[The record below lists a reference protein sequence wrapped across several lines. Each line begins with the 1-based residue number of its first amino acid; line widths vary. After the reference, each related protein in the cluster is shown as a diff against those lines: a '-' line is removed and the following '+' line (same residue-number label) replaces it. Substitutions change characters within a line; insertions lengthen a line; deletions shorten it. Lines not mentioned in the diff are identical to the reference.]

1 MMKDT
6 SNKQLYRWIINLVFS
21 IDKKTVIFWLTLN
34 GIICILPSIALLLN
48 KKILAVIAA
57 FLDAGIGEF
66 CDVLPYIIFYG
77 AVLTISGLSARIN
90 SGFLYFRMYDSYYI
104 GLQELLMDFFQKM
117 PMEMLFEKD
126 VSDEYNAVIRR
137 AGALT
142 DVTSASCDL
151 VGKGVGVLALLVTA
165 ASVSPVI
172 ALLIFLYMVLT
183 FYLNHHMTKKLEAF
197 EQSYAPA
204 ERRLRDIK
212 LIPMEPNVAKEIR
225 VYGSQKRMMDQFD
238 RYYKEM
244 EQAELIYNKNIG
256 KAGILSGLFLYLFMG
271 GILLVCLSG
280 ILRGNIT
287 VEEFL
292 MLFTLCGS
300 LGGYVAVMSEGSIN
314 LHRGIFALK
323 RQKRFMDSVEEEVER
338 NGKHEPTDD
347 ENSQAMVAEHLKM
360 PENAEVA
367 IWARNL
373 CFSYRNGCEVLHHI
387 DLTIPKGQIVALVGE
402 NGSGKSTLVQVLMGI
417 YRPTSGQVFHK
428 GTIGTFFQDFFIL
441 HKTIRENVG
450 IGNIAHI
457 ENLEMVREAVKK
469 GGAEKLVEKL
479 PKKLETILRKEVY
492 PQGVELSG
500 GEKQKIGIARA
511 SMGYHDILILDEPA
525 SALDPIAELEQ
536 FQQIRNNLEGNTAI
550 LISHR
555 IGFARLADRILVLDK
570 GCIVEDGTHDKLM
583 EKDGLYAAMYRQQ
596 AAWYKKE
603 GTVNGR

>member
-1 MMKDT
+1 MKDT
-6 SNKQLYRWIINLVFS
+6 SNKYLYRWIVHLVFS
-21 IDKKTVIFWLTLN
+21 IDKKTVVFWLTLN
-34 GIICILPSIALLLN
+34 GMICVLPAVALLLN
-48 KKILAVIAA
+48 KKILTVIAA
-57 FLDAGIGEF
+57 FLDTGAGEF
-66 CDVLPYIIFYG
+66 YDVLPYIIFYG

-90 SGFLYFRMYDSYYI
+90 SGFLYFRMYDSYYL

-117 PMEMLFEKD
+117 PMEMLFEKE

-151 VGKGVGVLALLVTA
+151 VGKGIGVLALLITA
-165 ASVSPVI
+165 ASVSPLI
-172 ALLIFLYMVLT
+172 ALFIFLYMILT
-183 FYLNHHMTKKLEAF
+183 FYLNHRMTKRLEAF
-197 EQSYAPA
+197 EKSYAPA
-204 ERRLRDIK
+204 ERRIRDIK

-238 RYYKEM
+238 RYYGEM
-244 EQAELIYNKNIG
+244 EQAEVLYNKSIG

-280 ILRGNIT
+280 ILHGNIT

-292 MLFTLCGS
+292 MLFTLCGN
-300 LGGYVAVMSEGSIN
+300 LGGYVTVMSEGSIN

-323 RQKRFMDSVEEEVER
+323 RQKQFMDRVEKVVAQNENRSQTDCENPQDMMTETS
-338 NGKHEPTDD
+338 KTHET
-347 ENSQAMVAEHLKM
+347 AEI
-360 PENAEVA
+360 A
-367 IWARNL
+367 IGARDL
-373 CFSYRNGCEVLHHI
+373 CFSYRNDCEILHHI
-387 DLTIPKGQIVALVGE
+387 DLMIPKGQIVALVGE

-417 YRPTSGQVFHK
+417 YQPTSGQVFHK

-441 HKTIRENVG
+441 HKTVRENVG
-450 IGNIAHI
+450 MGNIEHI
-457 ENLEMVREAVKK
+457 EKLEMVQDAVKK

-479 PKKLETILRKEVY
+479 PKKLETLLRKEVY

-500 GEKQKIGIARA
+500 GERQKIGIARA

-536 FQQIRNNLEGNTAI
+536 FRQIRNNLEGNTAI

-570 GCIVEDGTHDKLM
+570 GRIAEDGTHETLM
-583 EKDGLYAAMYRQQ
+583 DRDGLYAAMYRQQ
-596 AAWYKKE
+596 AAWYQKE